1 MIMRILLIEDDVKI
15 AAFIERGFKEA
26 GFLVD
31 KCHDGLE
38 GLSRVLDST
47 YDAAIVDLM
56 LPGLDGLSVIEK
68 MRGAGVNTP
77 VLILSAKQSV
87 DDRIQGLQKGG
98 DDYMVKPFSFSE
110 LLARIQALIRRDQK
124 NIQPMVLKV
133 GELEMDLLK
142 HEVYREG
149 NKLELPVKEYSL
161 LEYMMRHPGI
171 VVSKTSILESVYDYS
186 FDPQTNVVDV
196 LVCRLRNKI
205 DKDFEEKMIHTVRGV
220 GYVLKDQQK

>member
-1 MIMRILLIEDDVKI
+1 MRILLIEDDVKI

-26 GFLVD
+26 GFTVD
-31 KCHDGLE
+31 ACHDGQLGLHRALE
-38 GLSRVLDST
+38 ST
-47 YDAAIVDLM
+47 YDAAVIDLM
-56 LPGLDGLSVIEK
+56 LPKLDGLSVIET
-68 MRGAGVNTP
+68 MRRKAVNTP

-110 LLARIQALIRRDQK
+110 LLARIQALIRRDKK
-124 NIQPMVLKV
+124 NTQPMMLRL

-142 HEVYREG
+142 HEVYRG
-149 NKLELPVKEYSL
+149 GTKLELPVKEYAL
-161 LEYMMRHPGI
+161 LEYMMRNPGI
-171 VVSKTSILESVYDYS
+171 VVSKTSILERVYDYS

-205 DKDFEEKMIHTVRGV
+205 DKDFADKMIHTVRGV
-220 GYVLKDQQK
+220 GYVLKDQ